1 MKSLKKISS
10 WIVKDKVIVI
20 FFFVSFLPILYAVVK
35 IVLKTHFGTEDFGI
49 NLRKTID
56 FDWLAYYGSIIGSY
70 LIVYTLKNENTKYRE
85 EKRDSV
91 RPILNVGL
99 NYEQMGSK
107 DKHKHTSNCLKIDS
121 EQGKKQGK
129 KQGKNYICQYNYI
142 KINKEDGQ
150 DEESIAI
157 LIKIR
162 NIGLGHALIDKIEYI
177 EKNGSG
183 GNHKLKAEERFMID
197 KKTSNN
203 LLLKFDS
210 RIEDIEKIKIFFIDI
225 LENKYVYDLKLEGI
239 NDKMNFVN
247 IEGKK
252 LHLFSLTKAYFESY
266 FPEIVEKDS

>member
-1 MKSLKKISS
+1 M
-10 WIVKDKVIVI
+10 
-20 FFFVSFLPILYAVVK
+20 YAVVK
-35 IVLKTHFGTEDFGI
+35 IVLKTYFGIEDFGI

-107 DKHKHTSNCLKIDS
+107 DTHTSNCLEIFLNQVK
-121 EQGKKQGK
+121 E
-129 KQGKNYICQYNYI
+129 YCICQYNYI
-142 KINKEDGQ
+142 KFDKKSTPKG
-150 DEESIAI
+150 ESIAI

-162 NIGLGHALIDKIEYI
+162 NIGLGHALIDKIEYV

-203 LLLKFDS
+203 LLLHFDS
-210 RIEDIEKIKIFFIDI
+210 KIEDIEKIRIFFIDI
-225 LENKYVYDLKLEGI
+225 LENEYVYDLKLEGI
-239 NDKMNFVN
+239 NDKKRSVKFEN
-247 IEGKK
+247 KK
-252 LHLFSLTKAYFESY
+252 LSLCSLTKAYFESY
-266 FPEIVEKDS
+266 FPKLLKKDS

>member
-1 MKSLKKISS
+1 MMSLKKISS

-20 FFFVSFLPILYAVVK
+20 FFFVSFLPILYAIVK
-35 IVLKTHFGTEDFGI
+35 IFLKRYFGIEDFGI

-85 EKRDSV
+85 KKRDSV
-91 RPILNVGL
+91 RPIWNVGL
-99 NYEQMGSK
+99 NYEQMESK
-107 DKHKHTSNCLKIDS
+107 DTQTSNCLEISLNQVK
-121 EQGKKQGK
+121 E
-129 KQGKNYICQYNYI
+129 YCICQYNYI
-142 KINKEDGQ
+142 KINKEDAQ
-150 DEESIAI
+150 NEVSTAI

-203 LLLKFDS
+203 LLLHFDS
-210 RIEDIEKIKIFFIDI
+210 KIEDIEKIRIFFIDI
-225 LENKYVYDLKLEGI
+225 LENEYVYDLKLEGI
-239 NDKMNFVN
+239 NDQKRSVKFENK
-247 IEGKK
+247 E
-252 LHLFSLTKAYFESY
+252 LSLCSLTKAYFESY
-266 FPEIVEKDS
+266 FPDLVEKDS

>member
-70 LIVYTLKNENTKYRE
+70 LIVYTLKIENTKYRE
-85 EKRDSV
+85 KKRDSV
-91 RPILNVGL
+91 RPIWNVGL
-99 NYEQMGSK
+99 NYEQMESK
-107 DKHKHTSNCLKIDS
+107 ETHTSNCLEISLNQVKEYCI
-121 EQGKKQGK
+121 
-129 KQGKNYICQYNYI
+129 YQYNYI
-142 KINKEDGQ
+142 KFDKKSTPKG
-150 DEESIAI
+150 ESIAI

-203 LLLKFDS
+203 LLLHFDS
-210 RIEDIEKIKIFFIDI
+210 KIEDIEKIRIFFIDI
-225 LENKYVYDLKLEGI
+225 LENEYVYDLKLEGI
-239 NDKMNFVN
+239 NDKKRSVKFENK
-247 IEGKK
+247 E
-252 LHLFSLTKAYFESY
+252 LSLCSLTKAYFESY
-266 FPEIVEKDS
+266 FPKIVEKDS

>member
-1 MKSLKKISS
+1 MSLKKILS

-20 FFFVSFLPILYAVVK
+20 FFFVSFLPILYAIVK
-35 IVLKTHFGTEDFGI
+35 IVLKKYFGIEDFGI

-99 NYEQMGSK
+99 NYEQMESK
-107 DKHKHTSNCLKIDS
+107 DTQTSNCLEISLNQVK
-121 EQGKKQGK
+121 E
-129 KQGKNYICQYNYI
+129 YCICQYNYI
-142 KINKEDGQ
+142 KINKEDAQ
-150 DEESIAI
+150 NEVSTAI

-203 LLLKFDS
+203 LLLHFDS
-210 RIEDIEKIKIFFIDI
+210 KIEDIEKIRIFFIDI
-225 LENKYVYDLKLEGI
+225 LENEYVYDLKLEGI
-239 NDKMNFVN
+239 NDQKRSVKFENK
-247 IEGKK
+247 E
-252 LHLFSLTKAYFESY
+252 LSLCSLTKAYFESY
-266 FPEIVEKDS
+266 FPDLVEKDS

>member
-1 MKSLKKISS
+1 MMFLKKISS

-35 IVLKTHFGTEDFGI
+35 IVLKTHFGIEDFGI

-70 LIVYTLKNENTKYRE
+70 LLVYTLKSDNAKYRE

-107 DKHKHTSNCLKIDS
+107 DTHTSNCLEIFLNQVK
-121 EQGKKQGK
+121 E
-129 KQGKNYICQYNYI
+129 YCICQYNYI
-142 KINKEDGQ
+142 KFDKKSTPKG
-150 DEESIAI
+150 ESIAI

-162 NIGLGHALIDKIEYI
+162 NIGLEHALIDKIEYV
-177 EKNGSG
+177 EKNGLG

-197 KKTSNN
+197 KETSNN
-203 LLLKFDS
+203 LLLHFDS
-210 RIEDIEKIKIFFIDI
+210 KLEDIEKIRIFFIDI
-225 LENKYVYDLKLEGI
+225 LENEYVYDLKIEGI
-239 NDKMNFVN
+239 NDEKMSVKFENK
-247 IEGKK
+247 E
-252 LHLFSLTKAYFESY
+252 LSLCSLTKAYFESY
-266 FPEIVEKDS
+266 FPKIVEKDS

>member
-142 KINKEDGQ
+142 KINKEDAQ

-177 EKNGSG
+177 EKMDR
-183 GNHKLKAEERFMID
+183 EVI
-197 KKTSNN
+197 
-203 LLLKFDS
+203 
-210 RIEDIEKIKIFFIDI
+210 
-225 LENKYVYDLKLEGI
+225 I
-239 NDKMNFVN
+239 N
-247 IEGKK
+247 
-252 LHLFSLTKAYFESY
+252 
-266 FPEIVEKDS
+266 

>member
-1 MKSLKKISS
+1 MMSLKRISS

-35 IVLKTHFGTEDFGI
+35 IVLKTYFGIEDFGI

-91 RPILNVGL
+91 RPILNVGID
-99 NYEQMGSK
+99 YGSMQQLGN
-107 DKHKHTSNCLKIDS
+107 DSNNRSLSIYSINKICIDYTIS
-121 EQGKKQGK
+121 R
-129 KQGKNYICQYNYI
+129 YNYI
-142 KINKEDGQ
+142 KINKEDTQ
-150 DEESIAI
+150 NEVSIAI

-197 KKTSNN
+197 KETSNN

-225 LENKYVYDLKLEGI
+225 LENKYVYNLKLEGI
-239 NDKMNFVN
+239 NDKKHFVN
-247 IEGKK
+247 IEDTDSY
-252 LHLFSLTKAYFESY
+252 LFSLTQAYFESY
-266 FPEIVEKDS
+266 FPEVVEKDS